1 MNYLCYELSQNAVGL
16 NSFDCV
22 FVHKELRCANK
33 TEIKDRLQYANKKP
47 LLPGDMIIWRF
58 SNELEM

>member
-1 MNYLCYELSQNAVGL
+1 MNDLCYELSQDAVGL
-16 NSFDCV
+16 NSFDCF

-47 LLPGDMIIWRF
+47 SLPDDMII
-58 SNELEM
+58 

>member
-1 MNYLCYELSQNAVGL
+1 MNDLCYELSQNAVGL
-16 NSFDCV
+16 NSFDCI

-47 LLPGDMIIWRF
+47 LLPGDMII
-58 SNELEM
+58 